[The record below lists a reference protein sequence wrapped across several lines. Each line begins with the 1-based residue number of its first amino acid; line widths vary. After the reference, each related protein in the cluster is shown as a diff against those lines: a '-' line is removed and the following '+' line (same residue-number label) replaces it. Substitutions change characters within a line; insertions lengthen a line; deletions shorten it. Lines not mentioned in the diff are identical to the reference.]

1 MATEEEQQ
9 EQQRKQKGFFLQQW
23 LADRV
28 QQGNRELESRFSH
41 VQQSQAGGKKTKN
54 NNNKVSFVSL
64 NTMGAALAG
73 RGRRHN
79 GGRQQKGGFA
89 SLSASGIEPKVKEEA
104 QELKDNLVQKAE
116 RLEVKAEKMGEKMRV
131 PVPETKFPLIGPVP
145 SLVLKQLLC
154 GIIAG
159 GIAGTAIVPFEI
171 VKTRVLAG
179 QGGHTTAQVVNQV
192 AHVEGAGSVMKGG
205 VVIGIVR
212 QALEKGVQF
221 TTYEL
226 VKKREE
232 KRHTKDPKVL
242 PLPRRIPIAT
252 LAGAVAGVTSALVTY
267 PFQSLGDRLILN
279 AEAYKGL
286 TDALV
291 KVGRTEGWSEIFRG
305 ITPTLLRM
313 APSAAASFYT
323 YETLKERYLRS
334 KGKRDLDTW
343 ASLSIG
349 AIAGAVASTLTYPLQ
364 VAQKEINMSAIPT
377 EAVGMNYQNVFEALR
392 GIVKKEGIGGLYR
405 GLPIELVEIVPY
417 TALSFAVYEAAKRVL
432 LAVNEERRDQVKD
445 GLDE

>member
-1 MATEEEQQ
+1 
-9 EQQRKQKGFFLQQW
+9 
-23 LADRV
+23 
-28 QQGNRELESRFSH
+28 
-41 VQQSQAGGKKTKN
+41 
-54 NNNKVSFVSL
+54 
-64 NTMGAALAG
+64 
-73 RGRRHN
+73 
-79 GGRQQKGGFA
+79 
-89 SLSASGIEPKVKEEA
+89 
-104 QELKDNLVQKAE
+104 LVQKAK

-232 KRHTKDPKVL
+232 NRHMKDPKVL
-242 PLPRRIPIAT
+242 PLPHRIPIAT

-286 TDALV
+286 TDALM

-313 APSAAASFYT
+313 VPSAAASFYT
-323 YETLKERYLRS
+323 YETLKERYLGS

-349 AIAGAVASTLTYPLQ
+349 AVAGAVASTLTYPLQ
-364 VAQKEINMSAIPT
+364 VAQKEINMSAIPK
-377 EAVGMNYQNVFEALR
+377 EAVGMNYQNVFEALS

-432 LAVNEERRDQVKD
+432 LAVDEERRDQVKD